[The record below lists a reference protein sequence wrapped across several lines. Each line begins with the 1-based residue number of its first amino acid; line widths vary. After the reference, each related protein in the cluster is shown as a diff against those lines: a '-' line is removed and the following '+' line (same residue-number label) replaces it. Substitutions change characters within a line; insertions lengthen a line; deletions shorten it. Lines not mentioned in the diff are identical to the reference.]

1 MSSKTAKALDEKV
14 TEELDDLRNEIGR
27 LTKALDEARAKF
39 LDAAGEDA
47 EGFLHAASD
56 AAGDARDKAQ
66 EGWQELQT
74 RIAEKPVQST
84 LIALGIGFILSRII
98 LR

>member
-14 TEELDDLRNEIGR
+14 TEELDDLRNEVDR
-27 LTKALDEARAKF
+27 LTKALDEARASF
-39 LDAAGEDA
+39 LEAAGEGAD
-47 EGFLHAASD
+47 GIFHAASD

-66 EGWQELQT
+66 EGWHELQT
-74 RIAEKPVQST
+74 RISEKPVQSA
-84 LIALGIGFILSRII
+84 LIALGIGFIVSRII

>member
-14 TEELDDLRNEIGR
+14 TEELDDLRKEIDR
-27 LTKALDEARAKF
+27 LTTALEEARVKF
-39 LDAAGEDA
+39 LEAAGESAD
-47 EGFLHAASD
+47 GLLHAASD
-56 AAGDARDKAQ
+56 AAGEARDKAQ
-66 EGWQELQT
+66 EGWHELQT